1 MTDDTVEVDEA
12 FTTGFVLELTDVKDG
27 GVQVKANFLAGHGVE
42 KPENVPPSFVIG
54 QLVLNYIETLSSEK
68 RTVN

>member
-1 MTDDTVEVDEA
+1 MDDTVKVDPS
-12 FTTGFVLELTDVKDG
+12 FTTGFVLELTDVSGG

-42 KPENVPPSFVIG
+42 KPENIPPSFVMG

>member
-1 MTDDTVEVDEA
+1 MNDTVKVDPS
-12 FTTGFVLELTDVKDG
+12 FTTGFVLELTDVSGG

-42 KPENVPPSFVIG
+42 RPETPPASFVMG
-54 QLVLNYIETLSSEK
+54 QLVLNYIETLSTEK